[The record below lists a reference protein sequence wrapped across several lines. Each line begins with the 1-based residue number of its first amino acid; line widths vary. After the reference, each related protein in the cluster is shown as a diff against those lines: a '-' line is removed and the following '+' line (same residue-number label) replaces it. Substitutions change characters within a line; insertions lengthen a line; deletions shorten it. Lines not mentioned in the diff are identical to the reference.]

1 MSYSIAKIEGI
12 GDVYTA
18 KLKEVGIRTTDVLLD
33 RCKTPADRASL
44 AKNTG
49 ISPKLILEFANLAD
63 IMRLSGVGEEWADL
77 LEEAGVDTVKELKN
91 RNAEALYE
99 KMIEVNEAK
108 KLVRRV
114 PPLVYV
120 ERWIKEAKYTEAAL
134 EY

>member
-1 MSYSIAKIEGI
+1 MSYSIVRIEGI
-12 GDVYTA
+12 GPKYA
-18 KLKEVGIRTTDVLLD
+18 AMLKKAGIRTTDILLD
-33 RCKTPADRASL
+33 RCRTPQDRASV
-44 AKNTG
+44 AKESG
-49 ISPKLILEFANLAD
+49 LSPKLVMEFANLAD
-63 IMRLSGVGEEWADL
+63 LMRLSGVGEEWADL
-77 LEEAGVDTVKELKN
+77 LEEAGVDTIKELKT
-91 RNAEALYE
+91 RNAQSLYE